1 MAVVCQ
7 CIRDKDRG
15 GGGGGYRTPAAWLG
29 CWIWLLACPLPSS
42 WDAGVGD
49 WQPTLS
55 LLQLWGSPGAK
66 MQRQHT
72 PGVRTGRPGHRCST
86 RALCG
91 VEWHIAASLMAVSLS
106 LQVLEGNA
114 SRCSGHHSHTH
125 PGRGTHTL
133 SQQQKKEHLGDTEM
147 LKWGQNF
154 YSNRNQEPQPR
165 DWFCSTSG
173 CTLWAGGLW
182 ISVSAWCISTIWA
195 FEKKK
200 KSSRNKASE
209 LHETCMGWGVVIQV

>member
-1 MAVVCQ
+1 MSVYQRQRQRRWGWGVPHTCSLA
-7 CIRDKDRG
+7 RMLDL
-15 GGGGGYRTPAAWLG
+15 AACLPSAIQLG
-29 CWIWLLACPLPSS
+29 CRSWRLTTDSVFAPALRFPSGQN
-42 WDAGVGD
+42 AAAAHPRRAH
-49 WQPTLS
+49 WQTRA
-55 LLQLWGSPGAK
+55 QMFHPGALW
-66 MQRQHT
+66 RWVAH
-72 PGVRTGRPGHRCST
+72 RRLSDGR
-86 RALCG
+86 L
-91 VEWHIAASLMAVSLS
+91 SLS

-114 SRCSGHHSHTH
+114 SRCSGHYSHTH

-133 SQQQKKEHLGDTEM
+133 PQQQKKEHLGDTEM

-154 YSNRNQEPQPR
+154 YCNRNQEPQPR

-182 ISVSAWCISTIWA
+182 ISVSAWCISMIWA

-200 KSSRNKASE
+200 KSSWNKASE